1 MKFMKKFGINSIVD
15 LLDATILSILGAAF
29 VLYSVFYKGFAEVHI
44 TLSFLTFPIFI
55 GEIILFL
62 SLGLTI
68 AKFIITRKSFSGFY
82 ILFGLFLLFIFLKAI
97 FGYIKF
103 GPLALRHASMF
114 YYSLFG
120 IIAYEMYQ
128 PKLLKV
134 NLLLIL
140 FFVLSLLGI
149 ATYYN
154 FTYLILMFIFL
165 IKSRSMILRLLGLII
180 LVLFFPFNYLLFC
193 CRTQLVGHII
203 GFAFIL
209 ISIILTIRVK
219 PKYKLLFAL
228 VSVCVF
234 LAIIIN
240 SKDNSRIASLISP
253 GKFISAFKEWDK
265 MLEKRKNNFRPKEI
279 PVMLYHPENK
289 QDIPQVRIVEELEKI
304 KEANEV
310 NVKEDKL
317 EIELRFNPENEAEL
331 LQSLK
336 SKGIVLQSL
345 PKPLTLDK
353 ALRIETGALDKKVL
367 TSSIV
372 LPKPLTLDK
381 VTPGSGPI
389 ETGALDKKVLTSSI
403 VLPKDKKT
411 RNEIIA
417 FLREKRMISP
427 ELVANPEIGSGIET
441 RFSTAIYRLFV
452 WRDMLRDMLRYKP
465 IFGFAFGKPLRS
477 ESIEITGMAYGEW
490 TRDGWIAAHNSFLE
504 VIYRSGIIGVIF
516 ISFIFVM
523 LFIMIKRFLRSKSIT
538 GILLVSII
546 IYWLAVAMVYVT
558 FEMPYSAITFWCLF
572 GITFAYSKEIS
583 LINNSKK

>member
-120 IIAYEMYQ
+120 IIAYEVYQ

-165 IKSRSMILRLLGLII
+165 IKSRSMILRALGLII
-180 LVLFFPFNYLLFC
+180 LVLFFPFHYLLFC
-193 CRTQLVGHII
+193 CRTQLIGHIV

-209 ISIILTIRVK
+209 ISIVLTIRVK
-219 PKYKLLFAL
+219 PKYKVLFVL

-234 LAIIIN
+234 LAIIMN
-240 SKDNSRIASLISP
+240 SKHNARIASLISP

-279 PVMLYHPENK
+279 PVMLYQPESK
-289 QDIPQVRIVEELEKI
+289 QEIPHLIRVEELEKI
-304 KEANEV
+304 KEAKEI

-317 EIELRFNPENEAEL
+317 EME
-331 LQSLK
+331 
-336 SKGIVLQSL
+336 
-345 PKPLTLDK
+345 
-353 ALRIETGALDKKVL
+353 
-367 TSSIV
+367 
-372 LPKPLTLDK
+372 
-381 VTPGSGPI
+381 
-389 ETGALDKKVLTSSI
+389 
-403 VLPKDKKT
+403 
-411 RNEIIA
+411 
-417 FLREKRMISP
+417 
-427 ELVANPEIGSGIET
+427 
-441 RFSTAIYRLFV
+441 
-452 WRDMLRDMLRYKP
+452 
-465 IFGFAFGKPLRS
+465 
-477 ESIEITGMAYGEW
+477 
-490 TRDGWIAAHNSFLE
+490 
-504 VIYRSGIIGVIF
+504 
-516 ISFIFVM
+516 
-523 LFIMIKRFLRSKSIT
+523 
-538 GILLVSII
+538 
-546 IYWLAVAMVYVT
+546 
-558 FEMPYSAITFWCLF
+558 
-572 GITFAYSKEIS
+572 
-583 LINNSKK
+583 